1 MGNVFSSLWR
11 FVRSRWGNASGMVN
25 VQHHQIESINNAEN
39 ENAIQAQDNSVNGKK
54 LEKIERNERASRGET
69 LHETMNAPIA
79 CKNADINI
87 CSARFVSIGNNDT
100 INRHT
105 TGRKMEAITVVCATV
120 ERGNQASSQVSS
132 PANNINIL
140 SDMVVLGDGNQIYV
154 SNIDRMFLVD
164 LRGNVTQMLLFPLPS
179 EVPQLP
185 PLGVD
190 SRSQKLFDT
199 IAELIN
205 MLYPLR
211 DSGKWQEFQN
221 ALKELRFKYR
231 DYPEIQCFL
240 LIEESVQLT
249 YQKQLKKAKKLVGGV
264 LKIIESEFSGASR
277 EVLRVLAYVASA
289 SMFRRQPSKKLGKAF
304 KRLEKAKESAVML
317 KGVNL
322 TIPKFAQAILSYEQ
336 GRCNMEFST
345 MKFKE
350 CIRTESQTSLGQAID
365 RFRDLSSNLYSARQ
379 CFALIHLASLA
390 LPSSIPISK
399 EDNSQIIP
407 KKDSARAQ
415 KLLREFERSTR
426 LLNEV
431 PVAAKIKNA
440 ITRSELCFL
449 ERNYSGAKKYGSQA
463 LEIAKQYGFELE
475 TVPAQENLNHICRNS
490 GNCAPKITLAKLQDK
505 ASSSSTYTCSSSTDS
520 DQRAS

>member
-1 MGNVFSSLWR
+1 M
-11 FVRSRWGNASGMVN
+11 
-25 VQHHQIESINNAEN
+25 
-39 ENAIQAQDNSVNGKK
+39 
-54 LEKIERNERASRGET
+54 
-69 LHETMNAPIA
+69 
-79 CKNADINI
+79 
-87 CSARFVSIGNNDT
+87 
-100 INRHT
+100 
-105 TGRKMEAITVVCATV
+105 
-120 ERGNQASSQVSS
+120 
-132 PANNINIL
+132 
-140 SDMVVLGDGNQIYV
+140 
-154 SNIDRMFLVD
+154 
-164 LRGNVTQMLLFPLPS
+164 
-179 EVPQLP
+179 
-185 PLGVD
+185 
-190 SRSQKLFDT
+190 
-199 IAELIN
+199 
-205 MLYPLR
+205 
-211 DSGKWQEFQN
+211 
-221 ALKELRFKYR
+221 KELRFKYR

-289 SMFRRQPSKKLGKAF
+289 SIFRRQPSKKLGKAF

-322 TIPKFAQAILSYEQ
+322 IIPKFAQAILSYEQ

-350 CIRTESQTSLGQAID
+350 CIRAESQTFLGQAID

-490 GNCAPKITLAKLQDK
+490 GNRAPKITLAKLQDK

>member
-11 FVRSRWGNASGMVN
+11 FVRSRWG
-25 VQHHQIESINNAEN
+25 INNAEN

-54 LEKIERNERASRGET
+54 LEKIERDERASRGET

-185 PLGVD
+185 SLEVD

-322 TIPKFAQAILSYEQ
+322 IIPKFAQAILSYEQ

-350 CIRTESQTSLGQAID
+350 CIRAESQTFLGQAID

-490 GNCAPKITLAKLQDK
+490 GNRAPKITLAKLQDK

>member
-11 FVRSRWGNASGMVN
+11 FVRSRWG
-25 VQHHQIESINNAEN
+25 INNAEN

-105 TGRKMEAITVVCATV
+105 TGRKMEDITVVCATV

-132 PANNINIL
+132 PANNNNIL

-185 PLGVD
+185 SLGVD

-322 TIPKFAQAILSYEQ
+322 IIPKFAQAILSYEQ

-350 CIRTESQTSLGQAID
+350 CIRAESQTFLGQAID
-365 RFRDLSSNLYSARQ
+365 QFRDLSSNLYSARQ

-490 GNCAPKITLAKLQDK
+490 GNRAPKITLAKLQDK

>member
-11 FVRSRWGNASGMVN
+11 FVRSRWG
-25 VQHHQIESINNAEN
+25 INNAEN

-140 SDMVVLGDGNQIYV
+140 SDMVVLGYGNQIYV

-164 LRGNVTQMLLFPLPS
+164 LRGNVTQMLLFPLLS

-185 PLGVD
+185 SLGVD

-211 DSGKWQEFQN
+211 DSEKWQEFQN

-231 DYPEIQCFL
+231 DYPEIQRFL

-264 LKIIESEFSGASR
+264 LKIIENEFSGASR

-322 TIPKFAQAILSYEQ
+322 IIPKFAQAILSYEQ

-350 CIRTESQTSLGQAID
+350 CIRAESQTFLGQAID

-490 GNCAPKITLAKLQDK
+490 GNRAPKITLAKLQDK
-505 ASSSSTYTCSSSTDS
+505 ASSSNTYTCSSSTDS

>member
-1 MGNVFSSLWR
+1 MINVFSSLWR
-11 FVRSRWGNASGMVN
+11 FVRSRWG
-25 VQHHQIESINNAEN
+25 INNAEN

-69 LHETMNAPIA
+69 LHETMNALIA

-105 TGRKMEAITVVCATV
+105 IGRKMEAITVVCATV

-132 PANNINIL
+132 PAINIL

-185 PLGVD
+185 SFGVD

-211 DSGKWQEFQN
+211 DRGKWQEFQN

-322 TIPKFAQAILSYEQ
+322 IITKFALAILSYEQ
-336 GRCNMEFST
+336 GRCNMEFLT
-345 MKFKE
+345 MKSKE
-350 CIRTESQTSLGQAID
+350 CIRTEAQTSLGQAID

-379 CFALIHLASLA
+379 CFALIYLASLA
-390 LPSSIPISK
+390 LPSGIPIF
-399 EDNSQIIP
+399 EEVNSQIIP
-407 KKDSARAQ
+407 KKDSASAQ

-426 LLNEV
+426 LLDEI
-431 PVAAKIKNA
+431 PIAAKIKNA

-449 ERNYSGAKKYGSQA
+449 ERNYSRAKKYGSQA
-463 LEIAKQYGFELE
+463 LVIARQYGFELE
-475 TVPAQENLNHICRNS
+475 TAPAQENLNHICRNS

>member
-11 FVRSRWGNASGMVN
+11 FVRSRWG
-25 VQHHQIESINNAEN
+25 INNAEN

-140 SDMVVLGDGNQIYV
+140 SDMVVLGYGNQIYV

-185 PLGVD
+185 SLGVD

-231 DYPEIQCFL
+231 DYPEIQRFL

-322 TIPKFAQAILSYEQ
+322 IIPKFAQAILSYEQ

-350 CIRTESQTSLGQAID
+350 CIRAESQTFLGQAID

-490 GNCAPKITLAKLQDK
+490 GNRAPKITLAKLQDK
-505 ASSSSTYTCSSSTDS
+505 ASSSNTYTCSSSTDS

>member
-11 FVRSRWGNASGMVN
+11 FVRSRWG
-25 VQHHQIESINNAEN
+25 INNAEN

-54 LEKIERNERASRGET
+54 LEKIERDERASRGET

-87 CSARFVSIGNNDT
+87 CSVRFVSIGNNDT

-185 PLGVD
+185 SLGVD

-322 TIPKFAQAILSYEQ
+322 IIPKFAQAILSYEQ

-350 CIRTESQTSLGQAID
+350 CIRTESQTTLGQAID

-449 ERNYSGAKKYGSQA
+449 ERNYSGAKNYGSQA

>member
-11 FVRSRWGNASGMVN
+11 FVRSRWG
-25 VQHHQIESINNAEN
+25 INNAEN

-69 LHETMNAPIA
+69 LHETMNALIA
-79 CKNADINI
+79 CENADINI

-179 EVPQLP
+179 KVPQLP
-185 PLGVD
+185 SLGVD

-264 LKIIESEFSGASR
+264 LKIIESEFSGASQ
-277 EVLRVLAYVASA
+277 EVLRVLAYVTSA

-322 TIPKFAQAILSYEQ
+322 IIPKFAQAILSYEQ

-365 RFRDLSSNLYSARQ
+365 RFRDLLSNLYSARQ

-390 LPSSIPISK
+390 LPSSIPISE

-426 LLNEV
+426 HLNEV

-490 GNCAPKITLAKLQDK
+490 GNCAPKITVAKLQDK

>member
-11 FVRSRWGNASGMVN
+11 FVRSRWG
-25 VQHHQIESINNAEN
+25 INNAEN

-54 LEKIERNERASRGET
+54 LEKIERDERASRGET

-185 PLGVD
+185 SLGVD

-322 TIPKFAQAILSYEQ
+322 IIPKFAQAILSYEQ

-350 CIRTESQTSLGQAID
+350 CIRAESQTFLGQAID

-490 GNCAPKITLAKLQDK
+490 GNRAPKITLAKLQDK

>member
-11 FVRSRWGNASGMVN
+11 FVRSRWG
-25 VQHHQIESINNAEN
+25 INNAEN

-185 PLGVD
+185 SLGVD

-264 LKIIESEFSGASR
+264 LKIIESEFHGASR

-322 TIPKFAQAILSYEQ
+322 IIPKFAQAILSYEQ

-350 CIRTESQTSLGQAID
+350 CIRAESQTFLGQAID
-365 RFRDLSSNLYSARQ
+365 QFRDLSSNLYSARQ

-490 GNCAPKITLAKLQDK
+490 GNRAPKITLAKLQDK

>member
-11 FVRSRWGNASGMVN
+11 FVRSRWG
-25 VQHHQIESINNAEN
+25 INNAEN

-185 PLGVD
+185 SLGVD

-322 TIPKFAQAILSYEQ
+322 IIPKFAQAILSYEQ

-350 CIRTESQTSLGQAID
+350 CIRAESQTFLGQAID

-490 GNCAPKITLAKLQDK
+490 GNRAPKITLAKLQDK
-505 ASSSSTYTCSSSTDS
+505 ASSSSTYRCSSSTDS

>member
-11 FVRSRWGNASGMVN
+11 FVRSRWG
-25 VQHHQIESINNAEN
+25 INNAEN

-69 LHETMNAPIA
+69 LHETMKAPIA

-164 LRGNVTQMLLFPLPS
+164 LRGNVTQMLPFPLPS

-185 PLGVD
+185 SLGVD

-322 TIPKFAQAILSYEQ
+322 IIPKFAQAILSYEQ

-350 CIRTESQTSLGQAID
+350 CIRAESQTFLGQAID
-365 RFRDLSSNLYSARQ
+365 QFRDLSSNLYSARQ

-490 GNCAPKITLAKLQDK
+490 GNRAPKITLAKLQDK

>member
-11 FVRSRWGNASGMVN
+11 FVRSRWG
-25 VQHHQIESINNAEN
+25 INNAEN

-185 PLGVD
+185 SLGVD

-264 LKIIESEFSGASR
+264 LKIIESEFHGASR

-322 TIPKFAQAILSYEQ
+322 IIPKFAQAILSYEQ

-490 GNCAPKITLAKLQDK
+490 GNRAPKITLAKLQDK

>member
-11 FVRSRWGNASGMVN
+11 FVRSRWG
-25 VQHHQIESINNAEN
+25 INNAEN

-185 PLGVD
+185 SLGVD

-199 IAELIN
+199 IAEFIN

-304 KRLEKAKESAVML
+304 KRLEKAKESAVTL

-322 TIPKFAQAILSYEQ
+322 IIPKFAQAILSYEQ

-350 CIRTESQTSLGQAID
+350 CIRAESQTFLGQAID

-449 ERNYSGAKKYGSQA
+449 ERNYSGAKKYGSLA

-490 GNCAPKITLAKLQDK
+490 GNRAPKITLAKLQDK

>member
-11 FVRSRWGNASGMVN
+11 FVRSRWG
-25 VQHHQIESINNAEN
+25 INNAEN

-185 PLGVD
+185 SLGVD

-322 TIPKFAQAILSYEQ
+322 IIPKFAQAILSYEQ

-350 CIRTESQTSLGQAID
+350 CIRAESQTFLGQAID

-426 LLNEV
+426 LLNEI

-490 GNCAPKITLAKLQDK
+490 GNRAPKITLAKLQDK

>member
-11 FVRSRWGNASGMVN
+11 FVCSRWRNASGMVN

-54 LEKIERNERASRGET
+54 LEKIKRNERASRGET
-69 LHETMNAPIA
+69 LHETMNASIA

-105 TGRKMEAITVVCATV
+105 TGRKMEAITVVWATV

-164 LRGNVTQMLLFPLPS
+164 LRENVTQMLLFPLPS

-185 PLGVD
+185 SLGVD

-211 DSGKWQEFQN
+211 DRGKWQEFQN

-322 TIPKFAQAILSYEQ
+322 IITKFALAILSYEQ
-336 GRCNMEFST
+336 GRCNMEFLT
-345 MKFKE
+345 MKSKE
-350 CIRTESQTSLGQAID
+350 CIRTEAQTSLGQAID

-390 LPSSIPISK
+390 LPSGIPIF
-399 EDNSQIIP
+399 EEVNSQIIP

-426 LLNEV
+426 LLDEI
-431 PVAAKIKNA
+431 PIAAKIKNA

-449 ERNYSGAKKYGSQA
+449 ERNYSRAKKYGSQA
-463 LEIAKQYGFELE
+463 LVIARQYGFELE
-475 TVPAQENLNHICRNS
+475 TAPAQENLNHICRNS

-505 ASSSSTYTCSSSTDS
+505 ASSSSAYTCSSSTDS

>member
-11 FVRSRWGNASGMVN
+11 FVRSRWG
-25 VQHHQIESINNAEN
+25 INNAEN

-54 LEKIERNERASRGET
+54 LEKIKRNERASRGET

-185 PLGVD
+185 SLGVD

-199 IAELIN
+199 IAEFIN

-322 TIPKFAQAILSYEQ
+322 IILKFAQAILSYEQ

-350 CIRTESQTSLGQAID
+350 CIRAESQTFLGQAID

-490 GNCAPKITLAKLQDK
+490 GNRAPKITLAKLQDK

>member
-11 FVRSRWGNASGMVN
+11 FVRSRWG
-25 VQHHQIESINNAEN
+25 INNAEN

-185 PLGVD
+185 SLGVD

-231 DYPEIQCFL
+231 DYPEIQRFL

-322 TIPKFAQAILSYEQ
+322 IIPKFAQAILSYEQ

-350 CIRTESQTSLGQAID
+350 CIRAESQTFLGQAID

-490 GNCAPKITLAKLQDK
+490 GNRAPKITLAKLQDK
-505 ASSSSTYTCSSSTDS
+505 ASSSNTYTCSSSTDS

>member
-11 FVRSRWGNASGMVN
+11 FVRSRWG
-25 VQHHQIESINNAEN
+25 INNAEN

-185 PLGVD
+185 SLGVD

-199 IAELIN
+199 IAEFIN

-304 KRLEKAKESAVML
+304 KRLEKAKESAVTL

-322 TIPKFAQAILSYEQ
+322 IIPKFAQAILSYEQ

-345 MKFKE
+345 TKFKE
-350 CIRTESQTSLGQAID
+350 CIRAESQTFLGQAID

-490 GNCAPKITLAKLQDK
+490 GNRAPKITLAKLQDK

>member
-11 FVRSRWGNASGMVN
+11 FVRSRWG
-25 VQHHQIESINNAEN
+25 INNAEN

-69 LHETMNAPIA
+69 LHETMKAPIA

-164 LRGNVTQMLLFPLPS
+164 LRGNVTQMLSFPLPS

-185 PLGVD
+185 SLGVD

-322 TIPKFAQAILSYEQ
+322 IIPKFAQAILSYEQ

-350 CIRTESQTSLGQAID
+350 CIRAESQTFLGQAID

-490 GNCAPKITLAKLQDK
+490 GNRAPKITLAKLQDK

>member
-11 FVRSRWGNASGMVN
+11 FVRSRWG
-25 VQHHQIESINNAEN
+25 INNAEN

-54 LEKIERNERASRGET
+54 LEKIERDERASRGET
-69 LHETMNAPIA
+69 LHETMKAPIA

-164 LRGNVTQMLLFPLPS
+164 LRGNVTQMLSFPLPS

-185 PLGVD
+185 SLEVD

-322 TIPKFAQAILSYEQ
+322 IIPKFAQAILSYEQ

-350 CIRTESQTSLGQAID
+350 CIRAESQTFLGQAID
-365 RFRDLSSNLYSARQ
+365 QFRDLSSNLYSARQ

-490 GNCAPKITLAKLQDK
+490 GNRAPKITLAKLQDK